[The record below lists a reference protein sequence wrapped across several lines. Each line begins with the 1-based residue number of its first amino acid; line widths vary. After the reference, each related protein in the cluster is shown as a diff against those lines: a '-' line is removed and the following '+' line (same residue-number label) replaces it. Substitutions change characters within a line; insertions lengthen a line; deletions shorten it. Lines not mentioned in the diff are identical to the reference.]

1 MKKLNVNEL
10 KESLLNEEFNLIE
23 LDNFMSKNGY
33 YSVLDDGIIS
43 NIKQDLNIIYT
54 ALDTCECEVKIIFE
68 ITIDNGEEE
77 AEENFYFKILDVEE
91 F

>member
-10 KESLLNEEFNLIE
+10 KESLLNKEFSFIE

-33 YSVLDDGIIS
+33 YSVLDDGVTS
-43 NIKQDLNIIYT
+43 NIKQDLNVIYT
-54 ALDTCECEVKIIFE
+54 ALDTQECEVKIIFE
-68 ITIDNGEEE
+68 ITENNGEDEVEE
-77 AEENFYFKILDVEE
+77 SFFLKVLDVEE

>member
-10 KESLLNEEFNLIE
+10 KESLLNKEFNLIE
-23 LDNFMSKNGY
+23 LDNFMSSNGY
-33 YSVLDDGIIS
+33 YSVLDNGITS
-43 NIKQDLNIIYT
+43 NIKQDLNVIYT

-68 ITIDNGEEE
+68 ITINNGEEE
-77 AEENFYFKILDVEE
+77 AEENFYFNVLDVEE